1 VVEPKSHQRE
11 GRCII
16 WHLVQSAQLRRIQA
30 TLNQLVQEVEQLS
43 VDAATFDQQLQDL
56 TAAVDEL
63 TAAVD
68 AHSAT
73 HDLTDES
80 AAVVAATDKVKAAT
94 AALTGT
100 AANGQ
105 ADQPTDTP
113 PAEGEAPPEATQ
125 LPA

>member
-1 VVEPKSHQRE
+1 M
-11 GRCII
+11 
-16 WHLVQSAQLRRIQA
+16 WHLITTAQLRQIQN
-30 TLNQLVQEVEQLS
+30 TLAQLVQEVEQLS

-94 AALTGT
+94 AALQGT
-100 AANGQ
+100 VANGQ
-105 ADQPTDTP
+105 PDQPP
-113 PAEGEAPPEATQ
+113 PDEAPPADAP
-125 LPA
+125 PADTTTGDEPQVNPL